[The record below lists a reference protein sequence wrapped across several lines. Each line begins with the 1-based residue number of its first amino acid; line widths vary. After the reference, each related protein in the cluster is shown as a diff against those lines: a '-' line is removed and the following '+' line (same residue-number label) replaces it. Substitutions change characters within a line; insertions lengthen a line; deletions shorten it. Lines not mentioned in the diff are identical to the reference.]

1 MYKNILKTCISISLV
16 LLVILSTTNT
26 TFASSK
32 NDIKIKANIMSMIKK
47 MQEASNNH
55 DLTTVASFY
64 SDDYLSGDNLDKD
77 QVLDLIK
84 DTWQTYP
91 DINYT
96 NDIKYVR
103 FSDSWASL
111 ESYDQSKAT
120 TNKPSDIT
128 NDNGKMESESH
139 SIIYLRKVG
148 KEWKIVGDFTY
159 YETATVKF
167 GTAKN
172 LDIKFSSPGQVKA
185 GEMYSAKIITE
196 VPVGAFTVGSITK
209 EPVVFPNIKA
219 KEKFRTINQSLG
231 SLERVFESNENNLN
245 EFVTATIGITEL
257 TEDNQAR
264 PTVQL
269 KGICIIGNRINVI
282 PHSTFDRED
291 YIITNKESLDPA
303 ITATSIHKKINIEEK

>member
-16 LLVILSTTNT
+16 LLVIISTSDT

-32 NDIKIKANIMSMIKK
+32 NDIKIKANIMSMVKK
-47 MQEASNNH
+47 LQDASNSH
-55 DLTTVASFY
+55 DLETVASFY
-64 SDDYLSGDNLDKD
+64 SENYLSGDNLDKE

-84 DTWQTYP
+84 KTWNTYP
-91 DINYT
+91 DILYT

-103 FSDSWASL
+103 FSDNWASI
-111 ESYDQSKAT
+111 ESYDKSKAT
-120 TNKPSDIT
+120 TDKVSDIT
-128 NDNGKMESESH
+128 NDKGDMVSQSH
-139 SIIYLRKVG
+139 SVIYLRKVG

-172 LDIKFSSPGQVKA
+172 LTIKFSSPGQVKA
-185 GEMYSAKIITE
+185 GEMYSAKILTE

-209 EPVVFPNIKA
+209 EPLVFPNIKA

-231 SLERVFESNENNLN
+231 SLERVFESNENNVN
-245 EFVTATIGITEL
+245 EFVTATVGITEL

-282 PHSTFDRED
+282 PHSTFDRDD
-291 YIITNKESLDPA
+291 YIMTNKESLDPA
-303 ITATSIHKKINIEEK
+303 ITATSIYKKINIEEK